1 MARRVPLELNRNI
14 GIMAH
19 IDAGKTTVTE
29 RILYYTGINYKIGE
43 VHDGAATMDW
53 MEQEKERGITI
64 TSASTTCF
72 WKKHRIN
79 IIDTPGHVDFTVE
92 VERSLR
98 VLDGAVAVF
107 CAVSGVEPQSETVWR
122 QSNKY
127 EVPKIAF
134 VNKMDRTGANFYS
147 VVEEIKTKLGAIP
160 VPIQIPI
167 GAESEYKGI
176 VDLFEMKAI
185 IFDEKSMGAEYNW
198 AEIPDDLKEKAQ
210 TFHDEMIE
218 KIVEIDEE
226 AMEKYLNGE
235 TIDNA
240 TLKKILRKATIENKL
255 VPVLSGTALKNK
267 GVQPLLDAVIEYLPS
282 PLDLPPIQGLIPGT
296 EETVIRK
303 PSDDEPF
310 TALAFKVMADK
321 HMGKL
326 VYFRVYSGKIDS
338 GSYVYNA
345 ASGKKERLG
354 RIVQMH
360 ANKQE
365 NLDTLYTGDIAA
377 AIGLSG
383 TTTGQTLC
391 DENHPIA
398 LESMDFPAPVISI
411 SVKPKS
417 KADSDKLTKGLLKLA
432 EEDPTF
438 TVRTDTETNEIIIS
452 GMGELHLEIIID
464 RLKREF
470 NVEAEVGQPQV
481 AYRETGTKKAEVEY
495 KHAKQSGGHG
505 QYGHIY
511 IKLIPG
517 EPGAGFEFI
526 NEIKSG
532 AIPKEYIPAVEKG
545 IIEAMEEG
553 VLAGFPVV
561 DMTVVLYDGSFH
573 AVDSSEMAFKIAGR
587 EAFKKGFK
595 QTNPV
600 LLEPIMQVDI
610 TTPEEYLGDVT
621 GDIASRRGKILA
633 IEDRAGAKFISTE
646 TPLSNMFGY
655 ATSLRSATQGRANYT
670 MQFKHYIEVPFSIAE
685 QVIEARKEAKN

>member
-1 MARRVPLELNRNI
+1 MARRVPLELTRNI

-29 RILYYTGINYKIGE
+29 RVLYYTGINYKIGE

-98 VLDGAVAVF
+98 VLDGSVAVF

-147 VVEEIKTKLGAIP
+147 VVEDIKTKLGAVP

-210 TFHDEMIE
+210 KFHDEMIE
-218 KIVEIDEE
+218 KIVEIDED

-267 GVQPLLDAVIEYLPS
+267 GVQPLLDAVVEYLPS
-282 PLDLPPIQGLIPGT
+282 PLDLPPIQGLIPDT
-296 EETVIRK
+296 EETVTRK
-303 PSDDEPF
+303 ASDDEPF

-438 TVRTDTETNEIIIS
+438 TVRTDIETNEIIIS

-481 AYRETGTKKAEVEY
+481 AYRETGTKTVETEY

-505 QYGHIY
+505 QFGHVY

-517 EPGAGFEFI
+517 EPGSGFEFL
-526 NEIKSG
+526 NKIKSG

-561 DMTVVLYDGSFH
+561 DMSVVLYDGSFH

-587 EAFKKGFK
+587 EAFKKGFR

-600 LLEPIMQVDI
+600 LLEPIMQVDV

-621 GDIASRRGKILA
+621 GDIASRRGKILS
-633 IEDRAGAKFISTE
+633 IEDRAGAKVIASE
-646 TPLSNMFGY
+646 TPLSSMFGY
-655 ATSLRSATQGRANYT
+655 ATSLRSSTQGRANYS
-670 MQFKHYIEVPFSIAE
+670 MQFKLYFAVPFSIAE
-685 QVIEARKEAKN
+685 EVIEERKKAKE